1 MGEEKTQEA
10 IKPEP
15 ILFGWRREKEFKDG
29 IKPES
34 VMSKWT
40 IVTISLI
47 LFIIFNI
54 LFEDSFFSMIFAII
68 ALFGSI
74 KQISENERKKEFL

>member
-15 ILFGWRREKEFKDG
+15 ILSRWGREKEFKDG

>member
-1 MGEEKTQEA
+1 MGETQEA
-10 IKPEP
+10 IKSEP
-15 ILFGWRREKEFKDG
+15 ILFGWRKKKGSEEE

-34 VMSKWT
+34 VMPKWT

-47 LFIIFNI
+47 LFSIFNI
-54 LFEDSFFSMIFAII
+54 LFEGSFFSMIFAII